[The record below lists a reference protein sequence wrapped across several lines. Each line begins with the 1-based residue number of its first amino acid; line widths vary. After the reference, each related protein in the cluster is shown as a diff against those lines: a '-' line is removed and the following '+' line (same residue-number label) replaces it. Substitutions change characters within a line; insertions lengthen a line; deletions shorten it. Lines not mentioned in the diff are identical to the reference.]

1 MNADEKKANA
11 IKNII
16 ANADYDKA
24 KAKANEINAKA
35 NANVKANDIIFAD
48 MLKSLDKSLFVT
60 NKGTNKENIYKVS
73 LFVNLTDKEKK
84 SLRRKIRSIRESF
97 IYSFIRT
104 ENKESLKKLFTQF
117 QLFCE
122 STYNFEFSV
131 ENMKTENFCSANTSE
146 TEKQNINKAIE
157 IIKKLF

>member
-1 MNADEKKANA
+1 MNANEKKANA
-11 IKNII
+11 IKDII
-16 ANADYDKA
+16 ANADYNKA
-24 KAKANEINAKA
+24 KVKADEINAKA

-60 NKGTNKENIYKVS
+60 NKGTSKENIYKVS

-84 SLRRKIRSIRESF
+84 ALRRKIRSIRESF

>member
-1 MNADEKKANA
+1 MNANEKNAVNKAT
-11 IKNII
+11 
-16 ANADYDKA
+16 
-24 KAKANEINAKA
+24 
-35 NANVKANDIIFAD
+35 ANVKANEIIFID

-60 NKGTNKENIYKVS
+60 NKGTSKENIYKVS

-84 SLRRKIRSIRESF
+84 ALRRKIRSIRESF
-97 IYSFIRT
+97 IYSFLRT
-104 ENKESLKKLFTQF
+104 ENKESLKKLFIQF

-122 STYNFEFSV
+122 STYNFQFSI
-131 ENMKTENFCSANTSE
+131 ENIKTENFCSVNTSE

>member
-1 MNADEKKANA
+1 MNANEKKANV
-11 IKNII
+11 IKDII
-16 ANADYDKA
+16 ANADHDKA
-24 KAKANEINAKA
+24 KAKANEINSIA
-35 NANVKANDIIFAD
+35 NANVKANDIIFSD

-60 NKGTNKENIYKVS
+60 NKGTSKENIYKVS
-73 LFVNLTDKEKK
+73 LFTNLTDKEKK

-97 IYSFIRT
+97 IYSFLRT
-104 ENKESLKKLFTQF
+104 ENKDSLQKLFVQF
-117 QLFCE
+117 KLFCE

-131 ENMKTENFCSANTSE
+131 ENIKTENFCSANTSE

>member
-1 MNADEKKANA
+1 MNANEKNAVNKANA
-11 IKNII
+11 TAKGNEFLYMEVLKN
-16 ANADYDKA
+16 
-24 KAKANEINAKA
+24 
-35 NANVKANDIIFAD
+35 
-48 MLKSLDKSLFVT
+48 LDKSLFVT

-97 IYSFIRT
+97 IYSFLRT
-104 ENKESLKKLFTQF
+104 ENKESLKKLFVQF

-122 STYNFEFSV
+122 STYNFQFSI
-131 ENMKTENFCSANTSE
+131 ENIKTENFCSANTSE
-146 TEKQNINKAIE
+146 AEKQNINKAIE